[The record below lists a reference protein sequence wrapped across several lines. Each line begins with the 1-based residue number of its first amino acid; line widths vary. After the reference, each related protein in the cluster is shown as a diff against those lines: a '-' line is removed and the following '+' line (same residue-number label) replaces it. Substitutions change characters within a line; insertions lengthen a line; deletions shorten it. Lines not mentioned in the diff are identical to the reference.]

1 MMLKKEGKRMEIG
14 NSFLI
19 KNFTNSVWCMK
30 PSALDNM
37 VKVINSKYMNDPK
50 ILAALIMDK
59 EIKNERSNIVTKQ
72 GNTAIV
78 NIEGTLVPKCSW
90 LDAACG
96 LVSTF
101 EIMSQVE
108 ILELDYSIDKVIY
121 YIDTPGGV
129 INGIGE
135 LAELINNSSKNTIA
149 YADNM
154 ACSAG
159 YVLASS
165 AKRFY
170 TLPSAEIG
178 SIGACVT
185 LIKEKN
191 TELDYFIMGEGEQK
205 LFGNPNVPVTND
217 ELNFYKDKVHESYEW
232 INNTVAKY
240 RSIDVESVKSTK
252 SGYFMASV
260 APEWMID
267 GQMTSSE
274 LFKKF

>member
-1 MMLKKEGKRMEIG
+1 MEIG
-14 NSFLI
+14 NSFLL
-19 KNFTNSVWCMK
+19 KSFSNSVWCIK

-37 VKVINSKYMNDPK
+37 VKVINSKYANDPK
-50 ILAALIMDK
+50 IFAALIMDK
-59 EIKNERSNIVTKQ
+59 GIKNEKNDIISKQ

-90 LDAACG
+90 IDSMCG
-96 LVSTF
+96 LVSTL
-101 EIMSQVE
+101 EIISQVE
-108 ILELDYSIDKVIY
+108 KLELDYSIENVIY
-121 YIDTPGGV
+121 YLDTPGGIV
-129 INGIGE
+129 NCIGE
-135 LAELINNSSKNTIA
+135 LAELINNSTKNTIA
-149 YADNM
+149 YTDNM

-159 YVLASS
+159 YVIAAST
-165 AKRFY
+165 KKFY
-170 TLPSAEIG
+170 AMPSAEVG

-205 LFGNPNVPVTND
+205 LFGNPNVPVTSN
-217 ELNFYKDKVHESYEW
+217 ELDFYKDKVHESYEW
-232 INNTVAKY
+232 INNTVAKF
-240 RSIDVESVKSTK
+240 RNVDIESVKSTK

-274 LFKKF
+274 LFKIF